1 MKIGLPDLVMTFTQK
16 ASTVIERSARGVVVL
31 LLNDPTRE
39 QAVSLYTSLLD
50 VDQQD
55 WTEKNSKYLKYA
67 CKGKPSRVLAVR
79 GIRKEEGGAVDV
91 AASKK
96 LFSCLEFDWFAFPEC
111 TAQDAEALGS
121 FFDQEKKTKYRKWK
135 AVLPDSAADSPAVV
149 NFATSGISIVWD
161 ADSGVEEVTTAEYT
175 ARIAGILAG
184 VSLTQSST
192 SYVLDEV
199 VDASGHEDPDGDV
212 NSGKL
217 ILVYDGEKFKIG
229 RGVTSL
235 TTVSDEMPEDFRKI
249 KLMEAADIVRT
260 DILTTFKDGYQGKRN
275 NTYDNKQ
282 AFIGAVLVY
291 LKTLEDILIDKDEGY
306 TVTIDTEATRAYLE
320 GQGKDTSE
328 MTDLAVCKSNT
339 GSFFA
344 IAGKWK
350 FLDAMED
357 FHMNV
362 LLQRCFLTGSRY
374 WDAPRSVSRPQW
386 SGRTCRPGSV
396 WIPRLSGSK
405 GKAPCP

>member
-31 LLNDPTRE
+31 LLGDPTRE

-55 WTEKNSKYLKYA
+55 WTEKNYKYLKYA
-67 CKGKPSRVLAVR
+67 FKGKPSRVLAVR
-79 GIRKEEGGAVDV
+79 GILKEEGGAVDV

-111 TAQDAEALGS
+111 TAADAEALGS
-121 FFDQEKKTKYRKWK
+121 YFDQEKKTKYRKWK
-135 AVLPDSAADSPAVV
+135 AVLPSAAADSPAVV

-199 VDASGHEDPDGDV
+199 VDASGHEDPDGDID
-212 NSGKL
+212 SGKL
-217 ILVYDGEKFKIG
+217 ILVYDGEKYRIG

-249 KLMEAADIVRT
+249 KIMEAADIVRT

-306 TVTIDTEATRAYLE
+306 TVSIDTEATRAYLE
-320 GQGKDTSE
+320 GRGKDTSE

-344 IAGKWK
+344 VSGKWK

-362 LLQRCFLTGSRY
+362 SM
-374 WDAPRSVSRPQW
+374 
-386 SGRTCRPGSV
+386 
-396 WIPRLSGSK
+396 
-405 GKAPCP
+405 

>member
-31 LLNDPTRE
+31 LLHDATKE
-39 QAVSLYTSLLD
+39 QAVTLYTSLLD
-50 VDQQD
+50 VDPGD
-55 WTEKNSKYLKYA
+55 WTGENYKYLKYA
-67 CKGKPSRVLAVR
+67 FKGKPSKVLAVR
-79 GIRKEEGGAVDV
+79 GIEKEAGDAVDV
-91 AASKK
+91 SASKK

-111 TAQDAEALGS
+111 TAADAEALGS
-121 FFDQEKKTKYRKWK
+121 FFDQEKKAKYRKWK
-135 AVLPDSAADSPAVV
+135 AVLPNAAADSAAVV

-161 ADSGVEEVTTAEYT
+161 ADSGVEEVTTAGYT

-184 VSLTQSST
+184 ISLTQSST
-192 SYVLDEV
+192 SYILDEV
-199 VDASGHEDPDGDV
+199 VDIAQHEDPDEEI

-235 TTVSDEMPEDFRKI
+235 TTVSEEMPEDFRKI
-249 KLMEAADIVRT
+249 KIQEAADIVRT
-260 DILTTFKDGYQGKRN
+260 DILTTFREDYQGKRN

-282 AFIGAVLVY
+282 AFIGAVMTY

-306 TVTIDTEATRAYLE
+306 EVGLDTAATRAYLE
-320 GQGKDTSE
+320 SRGKDTAE
-328 MTDLAVCKSNT
+328 MTDLEIHKSNT
-339 GSFFA
+339 GSYFA

-357 FHMNV
+357 FHM
-362 LLQRCFLTGSRY
+362 
-374 WDAPRSVSRPQW
+374 SVSM
-386 SGRTCRPGSV
+386 
-396 WIPRLSGSK
+396 
-405 GKAPCP
+405 

>member
-31 LLNDPTRE
+31 LLGDPTRE

-55 WTEKNSKYLKYA
+55 WTEKNYKYLKYA
-67 CKGKPSRVLAVR
+67 FKGKPSRVLAVR
-79 GIRKEEGGAVDV
+79 GILKEEDGAVDV

-111 TAQDAEALGS
+111 TVQDAEALGS

-135 AVLPDSAADSPAVV
+135 AVLPSAEADSPAVV

-199 VDASGHEDPDGDV
+199 VDTAGHEDPDGDID
-212 NSGKL
+212 SGKL
-217 ILVYDGEKFKIG
+217 ILVYDGEKFRIG

-249 KLMEAADIVRT
+249 KIMEAADIVRT

-282 AFIGAVLVY
+282 EFIGAVLVY

-306 TVTIDTEATRAYLE
+306 AVSIDTEATRAYLE
-320 GQGKDTSE
+320 GRGNDTSE

-350 FLDAMED
+350 FLDTMED

-362 LLQRCFLTGSRY
+362 SM
-374 WDAPRSVSRPQW
+374 
-386 SGRTCRPGSV
+386 
-396 WIPRLSGSK
+396 
-405 GKAPCP
+405 